1 MVTKAQVAAKLKKA
15 GIPVPDSA
23 KVADMEHRLNTWKSG
38 EGFLVRLLRNPN
50 NSFANHPVTL
60 LEDKSKL
67 YWMPNSQMAD
77 DIISSRIVLVL
88 GRTHKPSNDA
98 ILLDVPSDYDSRW
111 NDGGNNDTDS

>member
-1 MVTKAQVAAKLKKA
+1 MATKAQIAGKLKKA

-23 KVADMEHRLNTWKSG
+23 KVVDMEHRLHNWRAG
-38 EGFLVRLLRNPN
+38 EGYLVRLLRNPR
-50 NSFANHPVTL
+50 SIHVNHPVSL

-67 YWMPNSQMAD
+67 YWMPNSKMAD
-77 DIISSRIVLVL
+77 DILSSRIVLVL
-88 GRTHKPSNDA
+88 GRSDKPSNDA